1 MFKGGKNYK
10 VSELPTKFELLGIP
24 YTIAYHEL
32 PSEVDADKRASLVG
46 QHDPWDRTIRI
57 YYKNKPLED
66 VFITLIHEILH
77 AVDNELE
84 MSLFASMGDDEEKS
98 INLLALA
105 LFNVLNKNGWL
116 NFPAKKNK

>member
-1 MFKGGKNYK
+1 MFKSGKNYK
-10 VSELPTKFELLGIP
+10 VSELPTNFEILGIP

-66 VFITLIHEILH
+66 VFITLLHEILH
-77 AVDNELE
+77 AIDGELE
-84 MSLFASMGDDEEKS
+84 MDLFSSMGDDEEKS
-98 INLLALA
+98 INVLALA

-116 NFPAKKNK
+116 NFPTNKK